1 MSFIDSVIAFIQE
14 YYIDPIIHD
23 SGYNI
28 FNTLTWAVILGIAVY
43 FLIYSLQKM
52 NIKIDAKSMAAT
64 LPFVIAGASL
74 RVVADTGTIS
84 PPYSYILITPNIY
97 FFVFLVTA
105 LCLIATLLLQKFKVV
120 KTFHL
125 PYAALGCLFILVV
138 YWTLFSVGT
147 VASWWVPFA
156 VATVGIGA
164 AVVVWVVAKK
174 AGSTLFSDK
183 MNLTILAA
191 HLMDAT
197 STVIGIEVFG
207 YVEKHVVPAFLIEL
221 TGTAL
226 VMYPLKLVIFF
237 LVVWLLDKVLEKAIE
252 GENDKDKEQMGQ
264 IKNAIKFV
272 IIILGLAPG
281 IRNSI
286 RLFFGI

>member
-1 MSFIDSVIAFIQE
+1 MSFIDSVMAFIQK
-14 YYIDPIIHD
+14 YYLDPIIND

-28 FNTLTWAVILGIAVY
+28 VNTLTWAVILGIAVY
-43 FLIYSLQKM
+43 FLIRLLQKM
-52 NIKIDAKSMAAT
+52 NIKIDAKSLGAT
-64 LPFVIAGASL
+64 LPYVIAGASL
-74 RVVADTGTIS
+74 RVVADMGIIS

-97 FFVFLVTA
+97 FFVFLLTA
-105 LCLIATLLLQKFKVV
+105 ACLIVSLLLQKYKAV

-125 PYAALGCLFILVV
+125 PYAVLGCLFILAV
-138 YWTLFSVGT
+138 YAVLFTFGT
-147 VASWWVPFA
+147 VANWWVPFA
-156 VATVGIGA
+156 VVIIGVGA
-164 AVVVWVVAKK
+164 ALIFGFVAKK
-174 AGSTLFSDK
+174 AGFPLFFDK
-183 MNLTILAA
+183 MNLMILAS

-226 VMYPLKLVIFF
+226 VMYPLKLIIFF
-237 LVVWLLDKVLEKAIE
+237 LVIWLLDKGLDSAMESEKE
-252 GENDKDKEQMGQ
+252 KDQIGQ